1 MTLYHAY
8 GRVVSS
14 DIPLPELPVTTVGE
28 ADIELTWNALDRT
41 ARGPWTVLWRFSSGE
56 PWVSTSRANGLTHL
70 RFSKFADCAVSPRH
84 IAVCRRGHAAQ
95 ATLRHLVL
103 DQALPLVLAARGCLV
118 VHASAVTDGTRAF
131 VIAGTAGAGKST
143 LAALLARTGLEVL
156 ADDGV
161 VIERVGGGRVV
172 AVPSYPGLRL
182 YSDSAIAAD
191 LVIEGGTDV
200 AEYSRKLRFFPSR
213 RAEDAVES
221 IPLSAIYVLHPSV
234 GRVSIQAL
242 SQRDAAIA
250 VLAQSYRLD
259 PGDSRALVAELDRI
273 IAIAPPAWR
282 LSYPRDL
289 LRAAEVVSALLSHA
303 ASLP

>member
-1 MTLYHAY
+1 
-8 GRVVSS
+8 
-14 DIPLPELPVTTVGE
+14 
-28 ADIELTWNALDRT
+28 
-41 ARGPWTVLWRFSSGE
+41 
-56 PWVSTSRANGLTHL
+56 
-70 RFSKFADCAVSPRH
+70 VSPRH
-84 IAVCRRGHAAQ
+84 IGVCRRGHAAQ

-143 LAALLARTGLEVL
+143 LAALLARTGLKVL

-161 VIERVGGGRVV
+161 VIERVGGRVV

-182 YSDSAIAAD
+182 YSDSAIAAH
-191 LVIEGGTDV
+191 LVIEDGTDV
-200 AEYSRKLRFFPSR
+200 AEYSRKLRFFASR

-234 GRVSIQAL
+234 GRASIQAL
-242 SQRDAAIA
+242 SPRDAAIA

-259 PGDSRALVAELDRI
+259 PGDPRALVAELDRI

-289 LRAAEVVSALLSHA
+289 LRAPEVVSALLSHA